1 MHIESF
7 ILLISVCKSISVVS
21 ISCREVTYIR
31 PSGTGRSDL
40 GVIILPLAFQM
51 TQQMK
56 DNLRSTELG
65 DGSRRAA
72 WLMGLEESL
81 SPTR

>member
-1 MHIESF
+1 M
-7 ILLISVCKSISVVS
+7 
-21 ISCREVTYIR
+21 YIK
-31 PSGTGRSDL
+31 PCGMGRSDL
-40 GVIILPLAFQM
+40 GVIILPPAFQT

-81 SPTR
+81 SPAR